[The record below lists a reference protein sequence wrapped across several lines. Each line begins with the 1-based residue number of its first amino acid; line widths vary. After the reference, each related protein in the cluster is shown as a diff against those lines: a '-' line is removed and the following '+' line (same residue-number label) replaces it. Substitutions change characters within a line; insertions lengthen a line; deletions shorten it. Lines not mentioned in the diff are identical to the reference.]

1 MQDQTFKFQK
11 DKSVNG
17 YNFQNLGDY
26 TLKLEMSISKITSNL
41 QDVKYNQPKK
51 SRNLSETSAFSKIK
65 RLKKGCGKYF
75 YK

>member
-51 SRNLSETSAFSKIK
+51 S
-65 RLKKGCGKYF
+65 
-75 YK
+75 